1 MMNNA
6 QFDKYTEQAE
16 KLFVAPTRA
25 CTKLAVDYTE
35 KLMAAQ
41 LEAVRTY
48 SDIGIQQV
56 RAALD
61 IKDPQDLQQYAE
73 RQQTVA
79 RDLSERVK
87 SDAEKSVAMNQ
98 DFANSIREL
107 VESSVKT
114 AAETAQQPVAKARKA
129 AKAS

>member
-1 MMNNA
+1 MINA
-6 QFDKYTEQAE
+6 QFDQYTAQAE
-16 KLFVAPTRA
+16 KLLMGPTRA
-25 CTKLAVDYTE
+25 YGKLAVDYTE
-35 KLMAAQ
+35 KLMTAQ

-61 IKDPQDLQQYAE
+61 IKDPQGLQQYAE
-73 RQQTVA
+73 QQQTVV

-87 SDAEKSVAMNQ
+87 SDAEKRVAMNQ
-98 DFANSIREL
+98 DFANEIREL
-107 VESSVKT
+107 VESSVK
-114 AAETAQQPVAKARKA
+114 AASAAAQQPAAKARKA